1 MRRHT
6 WWSAILAVLLALAIG
21 FPLEVTSQAAR
32 GAGKISRLIPTVN
45 VQRGARQTV
54 AAMQTAVLWGD
65 TLLSQRGGRARVA
78 LDDGSILNLGSES
91 SLQIL
96 SHDAAAQRT
105 QLQLAYGRLRA
116 SAVRIS
122 RAGGSFE
129 VRTPTAVA
137 GVVGTDFYILEEN
150 GVATII
156 VFEGVVRVC
165 DHAGNCVE
173 VHAGEMTT
181 VRKGHHPT
189 APEKASPSM
198 VMQAGQ
204 DTEIGDNV
212 VRKTTAVPRKW
223 VILGLVLTA
232 LVPAILIPVVSGG
245 NGRSSPTGTYECT
258 GPYCG

>member
-1 MRRHT
+1 MRKHT
-6 WWSAILAVLLALAIG
+6 LSSATLALLLALAIG
-21 FPLEVTSQAAR
+21 LPLDVVSQAAR

-45 VQRGARQTV
+45 VQRGTRQTV
-54 AAMQTAVLWGD
+54 AAMQTALLWGD

-91 SLQIL
+91 SLQIT
-96 SHDAAAQRT
+96 SHDASAQRT

-137 GVVGTDFYILEEN
+137 GVVGTDFYVLEEN
-150 GVATII
+150 GVTTVI
-156 VFEGVVRVC
+156 VFEGVVSVC
-165 DHAGNCVE
+165 DHAGNCVQ

-181 VRKGHHPT
+181 VRTGHHPT
-189 APEKASPSM
+189 TPEKASPSM

-204 DTEIGDNV
+204 DTEIGPDV
-212 VRKTTAVPRKW
+212 VHKTTGVPKRW
-223 VILGLVLTA
+223 VIFGLIITA
-232 LVPAILIPVVSGG
+232 IIPAILIPAVSGG
-245 NGRSSPTGTYECT
+245 NGRSGPTSPYECT